1 MNGVYDE
8 ITMRLPKKADYVGL
22 VRLTASG
29 IASKTGFDIDTIEDI
44 KVAISEV
51 CNKII
56 SFNPRVPYEYYNITF
71 QLLSNGFKVLFKVT
85 DQFAKTMFDG
95 ESGEFTKVIISSL
108 MDEFTVKCDGC
119 CIITI
124 GKNLGDCPNE

>member
-1 MNGVYDE
+1 MSGIVDE
-8 ITMRLPKKADYVGL
+8 IIMQLPKKADYVSL

-29 IASKTGFDIDTIEDI
+29 IASRAGFDIDTIEDI

-56 SFNPRVPYEYYNITF
+56 SYGPEHCNDHYKITF
-71 QLLSNGFKVLFKVT
+71 RLFPNEFKVLFNVP
-85 DQFAKTMFDG
+85 DQLARTMFEG
-95 ESGEFTKVIISSL
+95 EEGDFARLIISSL
-108 MDEFTVKCDGC
+108 MDEFTVKCDDSC
-119 CIITI
+119 VITM